1 MASTSRKRD
10 KEKDISYLSKKYCI
24 SDNSNTI
31 IIPNEELRESEELQQ
46 ISNTRRI
53 SFVQN
58 FFQAKTDDHAYCR
71 YILDNNSNNNKE
83 YEYSYIYKS

>member
-31 IIPNEELRESEELQQ
+31 IIPNEELRESEELQ
-46 ISNTRRI
+46 
-53 SFVQN
+53 
-58 FFQAKTDDHAYCR
+58 
-71 YILDNNSNNNKE
+71 
-83 YEYSYIYKS
+83 